1 MGAYEER
8 TLDRLRT
15 IRAEVIDPTIAAN
28 HGRLVKTTGD
38 GLLIEF
44 ASVIDAVRCASE
56 VQRLMASYNSGLPAL
71 ERIEFR
77 IGINVGEIIIAE
89 DGDIFGDGVNVA
101 ARLEALAGPGG
112 ICVSARVQE
121 DAAGRLDV
129 GFEDMG
135 EQNLKNIARPVRTYR
150 VLPGA
155 TARGQTS
162 PEEDASALAL
172 PDKPSI
178 AVLAFTNMSND
189 AEQEFFADG
198 IAEDIITELSR
209 SRSLFV
215 IARNSSFTYKGK
227 PAAIRDVGRE
237 LGVRYVLEGSVR
249 NARNRVRVT
258 AQLIEAT
265 TGGHVWAERYD
276 RELADIFAVQDEIT
290 NSVSAAI
297 QPAMERSERERVV
310 RKSADSL
317 DAWESYHRGMWH
329 LSKVEATETEK
340 ARLFFQRSIELDR
353 QFARAVAALALTYL
367 SEITLF
373 RPHLRAVN
381 LPLALENSLRAVTI
395 DATDATGHAA
405 LARALWM
412 SGRHAESL
420 ATAEIAVSLEP
431 NSAAAHGALG
441 GARVWGGFPGK
452 AIEPLQTAMRL
463 SPFDPLH
470 SAVAALHGAGALLE
484 PGLCCGDRRR
494 QPDPPVVSGLP
505 PALQHPDGGTRADRP
520 DRGRQRG
527 DDRRACAVRRRLPD
541 AHGIAPGRSAR
552 TAPRRPRA
560 FAGRFSQGQPGL
572 APQQRSLCIG
582 YRAGPPRSGE
592 CIPLAGD
599 MVSGISSVSAARAI
613 DAITAAARNAAG

>member
-1 MGAYEER
+1 MPTHRRLAAVLVADVAGYSRLMGAYEER
-8 TLDRLRT
+8 TLDRLIT
-15 IRAEVIDPTIAAN
+15 IRAAVIDPTIAAN

-44 ASVIDAVRCASE
+44 ASVIEAVRCASE

-89 DGDIFGDGVNVA
+89 DGDIFGDGVNIA
-101 ARLEALAGPGG
+101 ARLEALAGAGG

-129 GFEDMG
+129 EFEDMG
-135 EQNLKNIARPVRTYR
+135 EQSLKNIARPVRTYR

-155 TARGQTS
+155 PARGMTS
-162 PEEDASALAL
+162 SAENTSALAL

-227 PAAIRDVGRE
+227 PVPIRDVGRE

-276 RELADIFAVQDEIT
+276 RDLADIFAVQDEIT

-297 QPAMERSERERVV
+297 QPALERSERERVV
-310 RKSADSL
+310 RKPADSL

-329 LSKVEATETEK
+329 FSKVEPTENER
-340 ARLFFQRSIELDR
+340 ARSFFQRSIELDR

-373 RPHLRAVN
+373 RPQLRPVN
-381 LPLALENSLRAVTI
+381 LPLALEHSVRAVTI

-441 GARVWGGFPGK
+441 GARVWGGFPRR

-463 SPFDPLH
+463 SPFDPLMPLWLH
-470 SAVAALHGAGALLE
+470 FMARAHYWSGDNEAAIAVAGQVRQSFPAFRQPYNTLMAALGQVGRTEEANAVMTDGLALFGDPFKTLMALPLDDLRELRPDDREHLLE
-484 PGLCCGDRRR
+484 GFRKANL
-494 QPDPPVVSGLP
+494 V
-505 PALQHPDGGTRADRP
+505 
-520 DRGRQRG
+520 
-527 DDRRACAVRRRLPD
+527 
-541 AHGIAPGRSAR
+541 
-552 TAPRRPRA
+552 
-560 FAGRFSQGQPGL
+560 
-572 APQQRSLCIG
+572 
-582 YRAGPPRSGE
+582 
-592 CIPLAGD
+592 
-599 MVSGISSVSAARAI
+599 
-613 DAITAAARNAAG
+613 